1 MFFILLIEMFDK
13 VLGVRGGG
21 PVFVIVFRCV
31 GVGVGEVGGG
41 GIFLF
46 PTFRWG
52 GQYHITCHVSLTYN
66 MVEMYL
72 CTSPG

>member
-21 PVFVIVFRCV
+21 PVFVIVLGVCVCV

-52 GQYHITCHVSLTYN
+52 GSTTSL
-66 MVEMYL
+66 VMYR
-72 CTSPG
+72 

>member
-1 MFFILLIEMFDK
+1 MFDK

-41 GIFLF
+41 VFFYFQHFVGE
-46 PTFRWG
+46 
-52 GQYHITCHVSLTYN
+52 VSTTSL
-66 MVEMYL
+66 VMYR
-72 CTSPG
+72 